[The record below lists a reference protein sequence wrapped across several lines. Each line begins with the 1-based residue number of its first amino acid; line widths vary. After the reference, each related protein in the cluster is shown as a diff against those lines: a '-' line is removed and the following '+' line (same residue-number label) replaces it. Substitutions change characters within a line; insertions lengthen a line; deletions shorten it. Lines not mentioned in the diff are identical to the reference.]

1 VKKRYEDLTFADDFM
16 FCHVMED
23 ESICI
28 RVIETLLNIQVDHIE
43 YLSYQQSVHPDYD
56 SRGVRFDVYV
66 RNSDR
71 VIDLEMQAV
80 HKSDLLKRARYYQ
93 AMIDMDQLQRSMEYD
108 SLKESY
114 VVFIC
119 LDDPFREDLPCYTFK
134 RVCLEVYDRDLDIAQ
149 WHNDKVTI
157 VFYNAGAWESSD
169 KADIKAF
176 LQYVKTAT
184 PNSSLTSD
192 IENAV
197 ATAKHHE
204 PWRREFMTLEMKLAE
219 ERKEG
224 YEEGHIQ
231 GYSEGAAAGYENGAA
246 AQRAKDE
253 TEIAQL
259 KAEIEK
265 LRSKKL

>member
-1 VKKRYEDLTFADDFM
+1 M

-43 YLSYQQSVHPDYD
+43 YLNFQQSVHPDYD

-71 VIDLEMQAV
+71 VIDLEMQAMYRR
-80 HKSDLLKRARYYQ
+80 DLMKRSRYYQ
-93 AMIDMDQLQRSMEYD
+93 SMIDMDQLQRSMDYN

-119 LDDPFREDLPCYTFK
+119 LDDPFHESLPCYTFK
-134 RVCLEVYDRDLDIAQ
+134 RVCLEVYDRELDIAQ
-149 WHNDKVTI
+149 WHDDKSVI

-176 LQYVKTAT
+176 LQYVKTAN
-184 PNSSLTSD
+184 PSSSLTSD
-192 IENAV
+192 IEHAV
-197 ATAKHHE
+197 ATAKQHE

-224 YEEGHIQ
+224 YEEGV
-231 GYSEGAAAGYENGAA
+231 AAGYENGAA
-246 AQRAKDE
+246 EQRAKDE
-253 TEIAQL
+253 VIISEQAERIRQL
-259 KAEIEK
+259 EAALKGIPSS
-265 LRSKKL
+265 R

>member
-1 VKKRYEDLTFADDFM
+1 MKKRYEDLTFADDFM

-23 ESICI
+23 ESICV

-43 YLSYQQSVHPDYD
+43 YLNFQQSVHPDYD
-56 SRGVRFDVYV
+56 SHGVRFDVYV

-80 HKSDLLKRARYYQ
+80 HKTDLLKRARYYQ
-93 AMIDMDQLQRSMEYD
+93 AMLDMDQLQRSLDYD
-108 SLKESY
+108 TLKESY

-119 LDDPFREDLPCYTFK
+119 LDDPFTERLPRYTFR
-134 RVCLEVYDRDLDIAQ
+134 RVCQELQDTKTAADSRYDDNSL
-149 WHNDKVTI
+149 T

-169 KADIKAF
+169 DAGIKSL
-176 LQYVKTAT
+176 LQYVKTAK
-184 PNSSLTSD
+184 PSSSLTTD
-192 IENAV
+192 IERAV
-197 ATAKHHE
+197 LTAKQHD

-224 YEEGHIQ
+224 YA
-231 GYSEGAAAGYENGAA
+231 EGAAVGAA
-246 AQRAKDE
+246 EQRAKDE
-253 TEIAQL
+253 AEIAQL

-265 LRSKKL
+265 LKNRK